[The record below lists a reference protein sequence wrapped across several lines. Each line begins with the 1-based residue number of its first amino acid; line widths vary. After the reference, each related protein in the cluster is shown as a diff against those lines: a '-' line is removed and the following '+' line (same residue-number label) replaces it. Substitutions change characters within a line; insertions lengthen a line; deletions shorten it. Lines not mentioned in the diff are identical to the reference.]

1 MISYK
6 RREKKENTIVSII
19 GGADGPIAV
28 FVAGKLNGNLT
39 FILIVI
45 GIVLLGVAVIAF
57 CKRKH

>member
-19 GGADGPIAV
+19 GGADGPTAV
-28 FVAGKLNGNLT
+28 FVAGKLKGNLT

>member
-19 GGADGPIAV
+19 GGADGPTAV